1 MREIHA
7 KGVNFTRFDYPKY
20 GAFAVFQPKIG
31 VASTML
37 KIRLNDVDSVD
48 GHQ

>member
-1 MREIHA
+1 MRDFHA
-7 KGVNFTRFDYPKY
+7 KRVIFTPFYQSETCCY
-20 GAFAVFQPKIG
+20 AVFQPKID

-37 KIRLNDVDSVD
+37 KDVLKDVDSVD

>member
-7 KGVNFTRFDYPKY
+7 KRVNLTLFHQLIICIY
-20 GAFAVFQPKIG
+20 AVFQPKIG
-31 VASTML
+31 MASAML
-37 KIRLNDVDSVD
+37 KMALNDVDSVD

>member
-1 MREIHA
+1 MREFHA

-20 GAFAVFQPKIG
+20 GAFAVFQPKNR
-31 VASTML
+31 VASTLL
-37 KIRLNDVDSVD
+37 KNVLKDVDSVD

>member
-7 KGVNFTRFDYPKY
+7 KGVNFTRFAIRKSSTC
-20 GAFAVFQPKIG
+20 AVFQPKITL
-31 VASTML
+31 ASTML
-37 KIRLNDVDSVD
+37 KRALKDVDSVD